1 MEDQNKEFT
10 RAAVALMRGIIG
22 KTRQAD
28 LYETVLKNQ
37 SQLSDYLA
45 KLGLVLIVD
54 EVEEYAYLRQVE
66 DEAIPRLVP
75 RHPLSYPVSILL
87 VLLRKNMGEYDAA
100 NGDSRFLLT
109 RDEIVDKMKVFF
121 QATTNEIKFIQK
133 IDSYINAVEA
143 MGFLRKLKNKTD
155 TYEVESVLRSF
166 VNARWLQQFD
176 ERLQDYI
183 EYGSQ
188 EEKTEEGDGMDGFV

>member
-87 VLLRKNMGEYDAA
+87 VLLRKNLGEYDAA

-183 EYGSQ
+183 EYGAQ

>member
-22 KTRQAD
+22 KMRQPD

-37 SQLSDYLA
+37 SQLFDYLA
-45 KLGLVLIVD
+45 KLGLILIVD
-54 EVEEYAYLRQVE
+54 EVEEYVYLRQVE

>member
-1 MEDQNKEFT
+1 MEDQNKEFA

>member
-87 VLLRKNMGEYDAA
+87 VLLRKNLGEYDAA